1 MCEAGRVLHHLKHH
15 IEDPRTTILFV
26 GYQAENTLGR
36 KILDGWEHVKVF
48 GDEYGVR
55 AQIKKIGGY
64 SGHGDHNDL
73 VGFAHNMVSKPART
87 FIVHAEMEAAE
98 KLQNGLERIGLKD
111 VTIPDR
117 GDKVVIE

>member
-1 MCEAGRVLHHLKHH
+1 LKHH

-36 KILDGWEHVKVF
+36 KILDGQEIVKIL
-48 GDEYGVR
+48 GDEYHVR
-55 AQIKKIGGY
+55 ARIKRITGY

-73 VGFAHNMVSKPART
+73 VGFAHNMLSKPRQT

-111 VTIPDR
+111 VAIPDR
-117 GDKVVIE
+117 GDRVDIN